1 MSIKVKPAVGIICI
15 FLQLLTLFSCSIKE
29 DNGLTEL
36 QKQLVQELNQWLIP
50 LGPSPLNLTDNE
62 LHFLDLLKDSKVV
75 ALGEATH
82 GTREFFQM
90 KHRVFQYLVEYCQHK
105 AFGFE
110 ADFGESIYLNHYV
123 TRGEGNLRE
132 LMIDKMHFWTW
143 RTEEVRQL
151 LEWMKNYNT
160 GKNEEEKIHY
170 YGFDCQFTTYQPE
183 LIQEYLLG
191 IFPELWDTASAVMEQ
206 VKNLSNEDYQ
216 TMTEATYNDIKT
228 QLESFDNQ
236 IIANKNLLISNSS
249 SGEYEITRQL
259 LNTFIQAFVVRY
271 QGENNS
277 STNWR
282 DLFMAENALW
292 IADFFG
298 QDTKIT
304 LWAHNAHIARD
315 SSFGFSGSMG
325 YHINETLN
333 DRYQPLGFAFSQGSF
348 TAVGRDQYGN
358 YTGLDTH
365 EITKEPGSD
374 SINFL
379 FYHAS
384 YPNFVFHLEAIPIG
398 SQWDQWLAVSRPF
411 LSIGA
416 VFSGTPED
424 YYWSTDIPGH
434 YNWIIYFNSTNESI
448 ILN

>member
-1 MSIKVKPAVGIICI
+1 MSIKIKPVVGIICI
-15 FLQLLTLFSCSIKE
+15 FLQLLTFFSCSIKE

-62 LHFLDLLKDSKVV
+62 LLFLDLLKDSKVV

-110 ADFGESIYLNHYV
+110 ADFGESIYLNNYV

-132 LMIDKMHFWTW
+132 LMMDKMHFWTW
-143 RTEEVRQL
+143 RTEEVKQL

-191 IFPELWDTASAVMEQ
+191 TFPELWDTASAVMEQ
-206 VKNLSNEDYQ
+206 VKNLSSEDYQ

-228 QLESFDNQ
+228 QLESFANQ

-271 QGENNS
+271 QGENDS

-282 DLFMAENALW
+282 DFFMAENALW

-365 EITKEPGSD
+365 EITKEPRSD

-379 FYHAS
+379 FLPCVIPKFCVSPGGHSPLVPSGTTGWPIQDRS
-384 YPNFVFHLEAIPIG
+384 YRLG
-398 SQWDQWLAVSRPF
+398 PF
-411 LSIGA
+411 LAATRRITIGPQTFPGTTTGLSILT
-416 VFSGTPED
+416 VPMSRSF
-424 YYWSTDIPGH
+424 
-434 YNWIIYFNSTNESI
+434 
-448 ILN
+448 